1 MTLLEIAKTH
11 LSIASYSVPE
21 WMLGAFCR
29 RSISFA
35 DGLTDTDTRVFWLQ
49 SRGLTIDLR
58 LPLPRD
64 QPALTDHSDAIRAMS
79 DLEGWYAHTC
89 WENNLLSWCNG
100 ASYQLHNRW
109 PEPAQLRRVG
119 NCMVEFA
126 PSGAYV
132 EDWRLLN
139 ESHKGPLIGLELES
153 EMDVA
158 TGVVSARQGAL
169 IINGE
174 YAGMVLGR
182 THTALETD
190 WIANGRRLK
199 EVVTAQPDHVEAL
212 LNFQTVIAKRAADGR
227 YCVEHSLDSDHV
239 GGFLAF
245 DGFTYAKSE
254 RKLIQRLHYEGR
266 EIERVWRIDCLEA
279 SFEYCRSTP
288 VNNPSIRQWRAG
300 ESPTL
305 DRYTRTVE
313 A

>member
-11 LSIASYSVPE
+11 LSTASYSVPE
-21 WMLGAFCR
+21 WVLGAFSR

-64 QPALTDHSDAIRAMS
+64 QPVLTDHSDAICAMS

-132 EDWRLLN
+132 EIGVCSTRAVRAPYRL
-139 ESHKGPLIGLELES
+139 
-153 EMDVA
+153 
-158 TGVVSARQGAL
+158 
-169 IINGE
+169 
-174 YAGMVLGR
+174 
-182 THTALETD
+182 
-190 WIANGRRLK
+190 
-199 EVVTAQPDHVEAL
+199 
-212 LNFQTVIAKRAADGR
+212 
-227 YCVEHSLDSDHV
+227 
-239 GGFLAF
+239 
-245 DGFTYAKSE
+245 
-254 RKLIQRLHYEGR
+254 
-266 EIERVWRIDCLEA
+266 
-279 SFEYCRSTP
+279 
-288 VNNPSIRQWRAG
+288 RAG
-300 ESPTL
+300 I
-305 DRYTRTVE
+305 
-313 A
+313 